1 MTTLCFIYIQNIHDH
16 IHIQFNTKSLI
27 QPLYMR
33 TMRSGVNKK
42 YLIGDIDSSHR
53 TEVKGIDVI
62 VP

>member
-1 MTTLCFIYIQNIHDH
+1 MTTLCFIYIRNIHDH

-33 TMRSGVNKK
+33 TIAQWCNKK